1 MQHWLI
7 WTNKSYE
14 TLNTLRPRQNG
25 RHFTDN
31 IFKCILLNENVWIS
45 IITSLKFAP
54 KSQVDNIP
62 TVVQIMAWWQPGNKP
77 LSEPMMV
84 SFTAPYIC
92 ITQPQW
98 VNETQ
103 TKEAVYI
110 YAEINW
116 SCWHTVFTII
126 IQINSILPKG
136 PYPWCLHMADRAL
149 LAGYP
154 RNMECDIGYKSIK
167 SKHKFMYC
175 LFSSK
180 KISEFEMPQVN

>member
-1 MQHWLI
+1 MIVWVRMMQHWLI

-31 IFKCILLNENVWIS
+31 IFKCILLNETVWIS

-84 SFTAPYIC
+84 SGPTRDAYAWQIGPFWQDTLKIWNVTLDTNPSNPNINLCTAYFPQKIFPSLKCLKWINPY
-92 ITQPQW
+92 W
-98 VNETQ
+98 
-103 TKEAVYI
+103 
-110 YAEINW
+110 
-116 SCWHTVFTII
+116 
-126 IQINSILPKG
+126 L
-136 PYPWCLHMADRAL
+136 
-149 LAGYP
+149 
-154 RNMECDIGYKSIK
+154 NMTFWYFAYDCS
-167 SKHKFMYC
+167 
-175 LFSSK
+175 
-180 KISEFEMPQVN
+180 